1 MKRSSLVRTFIGVAL
16 LVALVTMLVGVG
28 TVWANPPGVPAGLQM
43 EYKWNLIGYP
53 EDKVYT
59 GNCGGGARIFVN
71 RNANHAHIIV
81 VDGSDWAVLD
91 CNATADNVGEL
102 QSADLGTFD
111 VYVRILGKPGGH
123 VKICAD
129 QLVDLSTQEF
139 LCLLGTIDLTR
150 AGGKSMFQV
159 QPDSIFDASL
169 FDIVW
174 TVDTNS
180 NFRIAEFRVY
190 RQVP

>member
-1 MKRSSLVRTFIGVAL
+1 LV
-16 LVALVTMLVGVG
+16 
-28 TVWANPPGVPAGLQM
+28 
-43 EYKWNLIGYP
+43 
-53 EDKVYT
+53 
-59 GNCGGGARIFVN
+59 
-71 RNANHAHIIV
+71 
-81 VDGSDWAVLD
+81 
-91 CNATADNVGEL
+91 
-102 QSADLGTFD
+102 TFD
-111 VYVRILGKPGGH
+111 VYVGILRKPGGH